1 MNYSDKIRKA
11 CKYMNYSKKET
22 ENLVNDF
29 EKSTSIYNVERVL
42 CFVGK
47 ILDDA
52 LTNNDEKDVELWKI
66 STSLLTAKAF
76 YHSANVS
83 ISELSKEC
91 FYRISDAI
99 KYADENFYHN
109 QKIYSVVYLCIAS
122 TLELQKAY
130 KKTFGKEADFT
141 EEDEVEESILKELM
155 KTLSPDK
162 KIVYEIG

>member
-76 YHSANVS
+76 YYSANVS
-83 ISELSKEC
+83 TSELSKEC
-91 FYRISDAI
+91 FYRFSDAI

-109 QKIYSVVYLCIAS
+109 QKIYSVVYLCITS

-141 EEDEVEESILKELM
+141 EEDEVEESVLKELIE
-155 KTLSPDK
+155 TLCPDK
-162 KIVYEIG
+162 KVIYEIG